1 MSARL
6 DDKTAVVTGA
16 ASGIGAAIA
25 RRVVAEGG
33 RVVLADIQTGPT
45 EALAAELG
53 TEVAVAATT
62 DVSVEDHVAAAVDLA
77 VDRFGRLDI
86 MVNNAGIVGVLGPV
100 CETPADAWDRTVG
113 ILLRGVFL
121 GMKHAARVMTPQRS
135 GSIVSIAS
143 TAGVQGGLG
152 PHCYTACKH
161 AVVGL
166 TKSVATELGPLG
178 IRVNA
183 VAPGNTATA
192 MTASFITG
200 DHRAIGEVTE
210 AIASISLLK
219 ESGLPE
225 DIADATIYLAGDQ
238 SRMITGHTL
247 VVDAGQTING
257 GSNRVHRQPV
267 AVLREAGQREDV

>member
-1 MSARL
+1 ML
-6 DDKTAVVTGA
+6 DKTAVVTGA

-33 RVVLADIQTGPT
+33 RVVIADIQEGPSQ
-45 EALAAELG
+45 ALVEELG
-53 TEVAVAATT
+53 ADVAVVGPT
-62 DVSVEDHVAAAVDLA
+62 DVSNEDDVAAAVDLA
-77 VDRFGRLDI
+77 VERFGRLDV

-100 CETPADAWDRTVG
+100 GETPVDAWDRTVG

-121 GMKHAARVMTPQRS
+121 GMKHAARVMQPQGS
-135 GSIVSIAS
+135 GSIISVAS

-166 TKSVATELGPLG
+166 TKSVATELGPVG

-183 VAPGNTATA
+183 IAPGNTATA

-200 DHRAIGEVTE
+200 DHEAIDQVTD

-225 DIADATIYLAGDQ
+225 DIADAAVYLSGDEA
-238 SRMITGHTL
+238 RMVTGHTL

-267 AVLREAGQREDV
+267 TVLREAGQREDQ

>member
-1 MSARL
+1 MTGRL
-6 DDKTAVVTGA
+6 TDRAAVVTGG

-33 RVVLADIQTGPT
+33 RVVIADIQAEP
-45 EALAAELG
+45 ARLLAAELG
-53 TEVAVAATT
+53 LDVAVAAIT
-62 DVSVEDHVAAAVDLA
+62 DVSVEEDVAAAIDLA
-77 VDRFGRLDI
+77 VDHFGGLDV
-86 MVNNAGIVGVLGPV
+86 MVNNAGIVGALGPV
-100 CETPADAWDRTVG
+100 GETPIEAWDRTVG
-113 ILLRGVFL
+113 VLLRGVFL
-121 GMKHAARVMTPQRS
+121 GMKHAARVMTPQGS
-135 GSIVSIAS
+135 GSIVSVAS

-183 VAPGNTATA
+183 IAPGNTATA

-200 DHRAIGEVTE
+200 DHEAVEQVTD
-210 AIASISLLK
+210 AIASISLLH
-219 ESGLPE
+219 EAGLPE
-225 DIADATIYLAGDQ
+225 DIADAAVYLAGDEA
-238 SRMITGHTL
+238 RMVTGHTL

-257 GSNRVHRQPV
+257 GSNRVHRQPIG
-267 AVLREAGQREDV
+267 VLREAGQRDQG